1 MDLNHLREYGVLTLE
16 PKIEGLPKE
25 IHWWKPLELDEK
37 RIKLVSDP
45 GRYYLEIRSD
55 QIERLISF
63 ADKINGV
70 EGCAL
75 VLTGRFSYEQLQF
88 VFRPHPPIEPVY
100 AICDT
105 CGKPILTHQSSKPA
119 FDSSTISDNF
129 TQCRHCGALKKW
141 SKADLWPL
149 KVVKEQFTTDV
160 IEKS

>member
-75 VLTGRFSYEQLQF
+75 VLTGRISYEQLQF
-88 VFRPHPPIEPVY
+88 VFRPHPPIEPVRY
-100 AICDT
+100 V
-105 CGKPILTHQSSKPA
+105 ILAVSLSADIVVHSK
-119 FDSSTISDNF
+119 S
-129 TQCRHCGALKKW
+129 G
-141 SKADLWPL
+141 
-149 KVVKEQFTTDV
+149 VKQTSGRSRSW
-160 IEKS
+160 KSNLRPT